1 MGLIHNLL
9 MCAIHLLF
17 VAMDILVTMILIKVV
32 YERWRPEWLRQINE
46 TVEPLI
52 VPIMAFVYR
61 TVKRITGKSLS
72 EKHLI
77 LVVIAS
83 LCVARFV
90 IDTLL

>member
-32 YERWRPEWLRQINE
+32 YERWRPEWLRRINE

-61 TVKRITGKSLS
+61 TVKRITGKPLP
-72 EKHLI
+72 EKHLV
-77 LVVIAS
+77 LVIIVT